1 MSNKDLKLRAT
12 EAKKRLA
19 SGYFQKNECII
30 NKQVYHTSGVDYLDE
45 ERMYKIV
52 IDIVDSDEIV
62 INPLGRLMNKEYFD
76 SLDYSSRQRYVF
88 KLSEIYIKLKNRYIN
103 EKEKQLI

>member
-1 MSNKDLKLRAT
+1 MSSKDLKLRAN

-52 IDIVDSDEIV
+52 MEIVDSDEVV
-62 INPLGRLMNKEYFD
+62 INPLGRLMNKEYFE
-76 SLDYSSRQRYVF
+76 SLDYASRQRYIF
-88 KLSEIYIKLKNRYIN
+88 KLSEIYIKLKKRYLR
-103 EKEKQLI
+103 EKVGEM

>member
-1 MSNKDLKLRAT
+1 MVSKDLKLRAN

-19 SGYFQKNECII
+19 SGYFQKNECIV

-52 IDIVDSDEIV
+52 IDIVESKEV
-62 INPLGRLMNKEYFD
+62 VLNPLGRLMNKDYFE
-76 SLDYSSRQRYVF
+76 SLDYPSRQRYIF
-88 KLSEIYIKLKNRYIN
+88 KLSEIYIKLKQRYLN
-103 EKEKQLI
+103 EKLKEM